1 MNAIEPR
8 TTEREKHSNV
18 DDDDLE
24 QGISISDYQRSSF
37 LPTHSLVL
45 LSTNFFHRFF
55 SMKLSKTLIRLG
67 VCGISLITPSYRR
80 TNEIYHK
87 QPTSWINPSQPPVKR
102 KRRIK
107 IERVGIK
114 KVQGITTR
122 KTGERGKKSTRERQL
137 DGYGSRRM

>member
-1 MNAIEPR
+1 MNATEPR
-8 TTEREKHSNV
+8 TIEREKHSNV

-37 LPTHSLVL
+37 LPTHSL

-55 SMKLSKTLIRLG
+55 SMKLSKTLIRPG
-67 VCGISLITPSYRR
+67 VRGISLITPSYRR

-102 KRRIK
+102 KGRIK
-107 IERVGIK
+107 IEGVGVK

-122 KTGERGKKSTRERQL
+122 KTGERGKKVDQRKTVGWVWQP
-137 DGYGSRRM
+137 